1 MLTFKDFRR
10 IALGMDGAI
19 ESAHMGHPD
28 FRVNGRIFATLHH
41 GMQTGMVAVTPD
53 QQAALMRQ
61 HPAAFSPEAGA
72 WGRAGSTRVRI
83 DAVDEDAL
91 GEAITLAWQ
100 AAMQK
105 PAPRRSKPESERAA
119 KPVRRSKPAR
129 ATRR

>member
-28 FRVNGRIFATLHH
+28 FRVNGRIFVTLHH
-41 GMQTGMVAVTPD
+41 DMQTGMVAVTPD
-53 QQAALMRQ
+53 QQAALVRE

-72 WGRAGSTRVRI
+72 WGRAGATRVRI
-83 DAVDEDAL
+83 DAVDEDTL
-91 GEAITLAWQ
+91 GEAITLACQ

-105 PAPRRSKPESERAA
+105 PPPRTSKPKPERA
-119 KPVRRSKPAR
+119 KPARRSKPAR
-129 ATRR
+129 AARR